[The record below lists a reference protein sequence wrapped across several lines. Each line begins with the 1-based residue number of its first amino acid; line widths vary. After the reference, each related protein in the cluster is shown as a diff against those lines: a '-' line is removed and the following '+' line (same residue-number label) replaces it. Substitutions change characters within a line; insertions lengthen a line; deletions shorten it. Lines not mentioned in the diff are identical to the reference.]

1 MFWIVVGKSL
11 AGLKQI
17 QAQIDG
23 VFSHD
28 SLSDAAEPFHVLH
41 MDPMSDDSMSNQL
54 LVAHLCHCMPCFGL
68 WMGKVWQV

>member
-1 MFWIVVGKSL
+1 L

-23 VFSHD
+23 ILSHN